1 MKYLMIIML
10 IALSIN
16 TFTED
21 DNYVVCSER
30 TIEKLTKCV
39 NDYIDKGYEPKSDC
53 MYFTKELAYL
63 IGFKLL
69 LKNKGEDNE

>member
-39 NDYIDKGYEPKSDC
+39 NDYIDKGYEPKSGLHVL
-53 MYFTKELAYL
+53 YKGTSLPYWFQAL
-63 IGFKLL
+63 IK
-69 LKNKGEDNE
+69 K